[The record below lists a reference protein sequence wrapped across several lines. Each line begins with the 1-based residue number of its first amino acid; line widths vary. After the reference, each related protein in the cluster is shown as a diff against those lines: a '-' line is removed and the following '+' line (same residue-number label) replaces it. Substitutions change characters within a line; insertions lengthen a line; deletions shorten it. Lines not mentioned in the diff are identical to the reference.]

1 MTNGQ
6 SATNGFAPN
15 NTVTT
20 TGQTAGDPLVR
31 ATFGSAY
38 TLDGVG
44 NRTKTDL
51 NEPMMPAYNAETVN
65 YTYSLGNILNSADG
79 WDIWGYLGSDLGN
92 HLI

>member
-1 MTNGQ
+1 M
-6 SATNGFAPN
+6 
-15 NTVTT
+15 
-20 TGQTAGDPLVR
+20 VR

-79 WDIWGYLGSDLGN
+79 WDIWGYLGTPYSIQERN
-92 HLI
+92 KNRRPRNS